1 MSFGLIYW
9 ILMLLWFVFA
19 LAWNIGYVGVH
30 GPLGNSILLFILF
43 LLLGWKVFGPP
54 VHP

>member
-9 ILMLLWFVFA
+9 ILMLVWLVF
-19 LAWNIGYVGVH
+19 GVAQH
-30 GPLGNSILLFILF
+30 FGVFGAYAVLGSTILFFILF